1 MVSSPFHLPLPKDT
15 PIMATSASATN
26 DTVLVTGGSSFLGGY
41 CILKLLEK
49 GQYSIR
55 TTVRSLT
62 RVEETR
68 SNLRHGG
75 ATEEQVASIEI
86 LVADLMTDDE
96 EIWQKA
102 CTSVR
107 YVLHVAG
114 MIPTGK
120 EKRLDELLEPLRQ
133 GVLKVLRA
141 SKAAGVEK
149 VVFTSSIATLA
160 HGHGTRDKTEPFT
173 EEDWTDLSGSKETV
187 HIYPRAKTLT
197 EQAAWEYVNE
207 GEGKGMRLSV
217 ICPAAMYGP
226 SLNKDYRASLKL
238 ILILC
243 GGTPGMPYYGT
254 GMVCSRPETVQL
266 QTIADPLCL
275 ARWTLEMLPNCTC
288 GRWKALQPTDS
299 DTWPLQAAK
308 TAIRKM
314 SVTLSISR
322 LPQTSFAMAC
332 LQRLRRRSPRE

>member
-1 MVSSPFHLPLPKDT
+1 
-15 PIMATSASATN
+15 MASTTSTSN
-26 DTVLVTGGSSFLGGY
+26 DVVLVTAGSSFLGGHS
-41 CILKLLEK
+41 ILKLLER

-55 TTVRSLT
+55 TTVRT
-62 RVEETR
+62 PARVEETKQ
-68 SNLRHGG
+68 NLRHGG
-75 ATEEQVASIEI
+75 ATEEQVAGIDI
-86 LVADLMTDDE
+86 VVADLFTDDDE
-96 EIWQKA
+96 TWQKA
-102 CTSVR
+102 CTGAR
-107 YVLHVAG
+107 YVIHVAG

-120 EKRLDELLEPLRQ
+120 EKRLEELLGPLQQ
-133 GVLKVLRA
+133 GAQRLLRA
-141 SKAAGVEK
+141 AKAANVEK

-207 GEGKGMRLSV
+207 GEGKGMQLSV

-254 GMVCSRPETVQL
+254 GMVSWRSKSCSMQ
-266 QTIADPLCL
+266 
-275 ARWTLEMLPNCTC
+275 NNH
-288 GRWKALQPTDS
+288 
-299 DTWPLQAAK
+299 
-308 TAIRKM
+308 
-314 SVTLSISR
+314 
-322 LPQTSFAMAC
+322 
-332 LQRLRRRSPRE
+332 